1 MLLPP
6 QFLSRSE
13 AQLAALRCSCLRKS
27 SSFSASVNKAWWV
40 CGNMLI
46 HDKKHQT
53 RCMVLLTGAEGCS
66 GPAPN
71 HTMSSWTL
79 WFLCTQDP
87 SAYPQPS
94 SQDLANFWDLLQ
106 LNIEDV
112 RIKFQDLQRVK
123 ESGWR
128 LPPEKK
134 VRGSGGQMALLS
146 LQHQP
151 RTKATTCRR
160 AAQMVTP
167 AEAVEA
173 LKVQNSVGIWPD
185 LRDILNLYKCKSQ
198 GCLLIS
204 AAQTKENTRLHCNC
218 PQWLPSNHISLIPH

>member
-1 MLLPP
+1 MQKWRSDKSYHAAPSPVLEPIRSAVGGAQMLMSQKVQ
-6 QFLSRSE
+6 QFFRLCQQS
-13 AQLAALRCSCLRKS
+13 LV
-27 SSFSASVNKAWWV
+27 SVWQRANSWQKTPE
-40 CGNMLI
+40 
-46 HDKKHQT
+46 T
-53 RCMVLLTGAEGCS
+53 RCKILWTGAEGCS

-71 HTMSSWTL
+71 HTATSWPL
-79 WFLCTQDP
+79 WSLCGQDP
-87 SAYPQPS
+87 SAYPQPT

-146 LQHQP
+146 LQHHP
-151 RTKATTCRR
+151 RAKATTCRR

-167 AEAVEA
+167 SEALEA
-173 LKVQNSVGIWPD
+173 LKVQNSVGIWPE
-185 LRDILNLYKCKSQ
+185 LRDILNLYKCK
-198 GCLLIS
+198 CIS
-204 AAQTKENTRLHCNC
+204 GVFTYFSCSDWRKHSPAL
-218 PQWLPSNHISLIPH
+218 